1 MESTGEL
8 RGVRDHPGMVGLMPA
23 YLAGSWE
30 RVTLGGVR
38 LGQTHRLEVDPDDVT
53 IHDVQ
58 RGNLHTAP
66 R

>member
-1 MESTGEL
+1 
-8 RGVRDHPGMVGLMPA
+8 MVGLMPA

-38 LGQTHRLEVDPDDVT
+38 LGQTHRLEVDPNDVT